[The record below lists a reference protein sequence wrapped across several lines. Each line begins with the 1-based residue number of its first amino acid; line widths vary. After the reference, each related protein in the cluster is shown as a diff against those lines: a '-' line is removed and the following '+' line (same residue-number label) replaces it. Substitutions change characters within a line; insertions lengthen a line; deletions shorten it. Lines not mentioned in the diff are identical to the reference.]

1 MKRELLKLC
10 VGLSITAA
18 MLFGPAL
25 QSAIA
30 ATVLSEAVIKQV
42 NALPPEARQKAIEAG
57 AKKEGTLTLY
67 HTNIQELPAMA
78 AAFTKKYGIK
88 VEMWRSSSEK
98 VANRL
103 ITEAR
108 GGRFEADVIDN
119 NGSGM
124 ESMHREKLLQPVKS
138 PYEKDMIPQAFPASG
153 DWIATTVDVF
163 VQAYN
168 TDKIKKAN
176 LPKTLDDLLDP
187 KWKGMLSV
195 EADDEAWLAMTAET
209 LGKEKVHK
217 LFQDIVAKNGMDV
230 RKGHSLLANL
240 IASGEVPMGLTLYA
254 YKPEQMKKKGAPI
267 DWFVLQPAIGQTRG
281 IAIPKKLQHPYA
293 ALLFYDFM
301 LN

>member
-1 MKRELLKLC
+1 
-10 VGLSITAA
+10 
-18 MLFGPAL
+18 
-25 QSAIA
+25 
-30 ATVLSEAVIKQV
+30 
-42 NALPPEARQKAIEAG
+42 
-57 AKKEGTLTLY
+57 
-67 HTNIQELPAMA
+67 
-78 AAFTKKYGIK
+78 
-88 VEMWRSSSEK
+88 
-98 VANRL
+98 
-103 ITEAR
+103 
-108 GGRFEADVIDN
+108 
-119 NGSGM
+119 
-124 ESMHREKLLQPVKS
+124 
-138 PYEKDMIPQAFPASG
+138 
-153 DWIATTVDVF
+153 

-176 LPKTLDDLLDP
+176 LPKTLEDLLDP

-195 EADDEAWLAMTAET
+195 EADDEAWLAMTAEA

-217 LFQDIVAKNGMDV
+217 LFQDIVAKNGIDV

-301 LN
+301 LNEGQQMYAETEHYTMNKNIKGNAGNMKLIYIDPARSLNEGEKWVQDYERIITKAIK